1 VTTLPF
7 DMNQY
12 MLFLFASCRIAG
24 MIFFNPIF
32 GRKSIP
38 NVFKVGLSIM
48 IAINA
53 VYQINDVSVV
63 DYTTIELMLAL
74 IKEFGIGFAI
84 GLIMQ
89 MFLSIFHLGG
99 ELIDMQMGL
108 SMASAYDPSS
118 NASISVTGNL
128 LSTMYIFI
136 FFISNSHLALINIV
150 VKSFQVVPI
159 GLEAI
164 STKVGV
170 YFIELFSYILIY
182 AVQLALP
189 IIVVEIIVEVAVGIL
204 MRLVPNINVFVINMQ
219 LKIII
224 GLIIILT
231 IIPALTQYMTKIDM
245 IMMEKITQ
253 VLTFFM

>member
-1 VTTLPF
+1 
-7 DMNQY
+7 
-12 MLFLFASCRIAG
+12 
-24 MIFFNPIF
+24 
-32 GRKSIP
+32 
-38 NVFKVGLSIM
+38 M
-48 IAINA
+48 IALNA
-53 VYQINDVSVV
+53 VYQIDDISVI
-63 DYTTIELMLAL
+63 DYTTIELMIAM
-74 IKEFGIGFAI
+74 IKEFAIGFVI

-99 ELIDMQMGL
+99 ELIDMQIGL

-136 FFISNSHLALINIV
+136 FFISNSHLALINVV
-150 VKSFQVVPI
+150 VKSFQVIPI

-164 STKVGV
+164 STRVGV
-170 YFIELFSYILIY
+170 YFIELFGYILIY

-219 LKIII
+219 LKIMI
-224 GLIIILT
+224 GLVVILT
-231 IIPALTQYMTKIDM
+231 IIPALTQYMTKVDM

>member
-1 VTTLPF
+1 
-7 DMNQY
+7 MNQY
-12 MLFLFASCRIAG
+12 MIFLFASCRVAG
-24 MIFFNPIF
+24 MILFNPIF

-38 NVFKVGLSIM
+38 NGLKLGLSIM
-48 IAINA
+48 IALNA
-53 VYQINDVSVV
+53 VYQIDDISVI
-63 DYTTIELMLAL
+63 DYTTIELMIAM
-74 IKEFGIGFAI
+74 IKEFAIGFVI

-99 ELIDMQMGL
+99 ELIDMQIGL

-136 FFISNSHLALINIV
+136 FFISNSHLALINVV
-150 VKSFQVVPI
+150 VKSFQVIPI

-164 STKVGV
+164 STRVGV
-170 YFIELFSYILIY
+170 YFIELFGYILIY

-219 LKIII
+219 LKIMI
-224 GLIIILT
+224 GLVVILT
-231 IIPALTQYMTKIDM
+231 IIPALTQYMTKVDM